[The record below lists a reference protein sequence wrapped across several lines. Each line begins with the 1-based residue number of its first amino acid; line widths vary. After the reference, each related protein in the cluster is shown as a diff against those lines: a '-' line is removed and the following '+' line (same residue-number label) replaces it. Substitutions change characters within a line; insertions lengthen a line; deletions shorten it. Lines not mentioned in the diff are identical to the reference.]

1 MKKSLINNVLIFSIV
16 SILVAGCNPST
27 KTKESKGTT
36 PDGKVATIQVE
47 VFDAVKIKNQIVE
60 TIGKIPGEKEVVTM
74 LNESGASYIM
84 DLTIPAEQAE
94 KLLTKTDQSF
104 GLGLY
109 AFDLLYASV
118 YHRGDK
124 AAEISGV
131 TGDIIDKLGLKGE
144 LASSK
149 DYVGR
154 IKANVDNKD
163 SLDMLVTEDLN
174 HYHQQ
179 LAAGEHPDVYALSVI
194 GSNVEALYVLSQ
206 TTLLAKNNV
215 KLLQVM
221 NMQSGRVQLIFSL
234 LEMMSGDE
242 NVKPYYEQFKP
253 VVAFFGENM
262 KISEKELAQI
272 APLMETIRG
281 NILK

>member
-1 MKKSLINNVLIFSIV
+1 MKNPLIKNVLIFSLV
-16 SILVAGCNPST
+16 SILLAGCNPST

-36 PDGKVATIQVE
+36 SDGKVASVQVE

-60 TIGKIPGEKEVVTM
+60 TIGKIPGEKEVVTL

-84 DLTIPAEQAE
+84 DLTLPAEQAE

-104 GLGLY
+104 GMGLY

-124 AAEISGV
+124 VAETSRV
-131 TGDIIDKLGLKGE
+131 TEDIVEKLGLKGE
-144 LASSK
+144 LVSSK
-149 DYVGR
+149 NYVGR

-163 SLDMLVTEDLN
+163 SLDYLVTEDIN

-206 TTLLAKNNV
+206 TTLLAKNNTR
-215 KLLQVM
+215 LLEIM
-221 NMQSGRVQLIFSL
+221 NAQNGRVQLIFSL
-234 LEMMSGDE
+234 LELMSGDE

-262 KISEKELAQI
+262 KVTEKELAQI
-272 APLMETIRG
+272 APLMEKIRG
-281 NILK
+281 SILK

>member
-1 MKKSLINNVLIFSIV
+1 VLIFSLV
-16 SILVAGCNPST
+16 SILFAGCNPTT

-36 PDGKVATIQVE
+36 SDGKVASVQVE
-47 VFDAVKIKNQIVE
+47 VFNAVKIKDQIVE
-60 TIGKIPGEKEVVTM
+60 TIGKIPGEKEIVN
-74 LNESGASYIM
+74 LLSESGASYIM

-104 GLGLY
+104 GMGLY

-124 AAEISGV
+124 AAEISRV
-131 TGDIIDKLGLKGE
+131 TEEIIDKLGLKGE
-144 LASSK
+144 LVSSK
-149 DYVGR
+149 NYVGR
-154 IKANVDNKD
+154 IKSNIDNKD
-163 SLDMLVTEDLN
+163 SLDFLVTEDIN

-194 GSNVEALYVLSQ
+194 GTNVEALYVLSQ
-206 TTLLAKNNV
+206 TALLAKNNE
-215 KLLQVM
+215 KLLNIM
-221 NMQSGRVQLIFSL
+221 NLQNGRVQLIFSL
-234 LEMMSGDE
+234 LELMSGDE
-242 NVKPYYEQFKP
+242 NVKPYYEKFKP

-262 KISEKELAQI
+262 KITEKELAQI
-272 APLMETIRG
+272 APLMESIRG